1 MKNPRR
7 LAKWTPVKS
16 TFCVTGAEIVTA
28 GALLSILRREFYFL
42 ILMYK
47 VFRMKKPRILA
58 TYLKKSKEIVQSKK
72 YYIYILIIDLRVLL
86 IQVTSSNQIL
96 SRCLIFNLF
105 KTILYWSML
114 VYDLYEK
121 WIW

>member
-1 MKNPRR
+1 
-7 LAKWTPVKS
+7 
-16 TFCVTGAEIVTA
+16 
-28 GALLSILRREFYFL
+28 
-42 ILMYK
+42 
-47 VFRMKKPRILA
+47 MKKPRILA

-105 KTILYWSML
+105 KTILH
-114 VYDLYEK
+114 
-121 WIW
+121 

>member
-1 MKNPRR
+1 
-7 LAKWTPVKS
+7 
-16 TFCVTGAEIVTA
+16 
-28 GALLSILRREFYFL
+28 
-42 ILMYK
+42 
-47 VFRMKKPRILA
+47 MKKPRILA

-105 KTILYWSML
+105 KTILY
-114 VYDLYEK
+114 
-121 WIW
+121 